1 MSKIIAIDFDDTL
14 FKTKWPDILEP
25 IWEVIER
32 AKEEQR
38 NGAKLI
44 LWTCRC
50 GEYLDEAVV
59 ACRLVGLIFDAVNEN
74 LPESI
79 ETFDGTDSRKVFANE
94 YWDDLSLNPTYDVF
108 WLYKYN
114 APPSSEHNIET
125 SLS

>member
-1 MSKIIAIDFDDTL
+1 MNKIIAVDFDGTL
-14 FKTKWPDILEP
+14 FITDWPTIIEPNWEIINKAKTE
-25 IWEVIER
+25 
-32 AKEEQR
+32 KE

-50 GEYLDEAVV
+50 GKYLDDAVE
-59 ACRLVGLIFDAVNEN
+59 ACRRVGIIFDAVNEN

-79 ETFDGTDSRKVFANE
+79 EMFDGTNSRKVFANE

-114 APPSSEHNIET
+114 APLSSEHNVEM
-125 SLS
+125 SL

>member
-1 MSKIIAIDFDDTL
+1 MNKLIAIDFDGTL
-14 FKTKWPDILEP
+14 FITDWPTIIEP
-25 IWEVIER
+25 NWEIINK
-32 AKEEQR
+32 AKAEKENR
-38 NGAKLI
+38 AKLI

-50 GEYLDEAVV
+50 GKYLDDAIE
-59 ACRLVGLIFDAVNEN
+59 ACRRVGIIFDAVNEN

-79 ETFDGTDSRKVFANE
+79 EMFDGTNSRKVFANE

-114 APPSSEHNIET
+114 APPSSEHNVEM

>member
-1 MSKIIAIDFDDTL
+1 MNKIIAIDFDNTL

-79 ETFDGTDSRKVFANE
+79 EMFDGTNSRKVFANE

-114 APPSSEHNIET
+114 APPSSEHNVK
-125 SLS
+125 

>member
-1 MSKIIAIDFDDTL
+1 MSKIIAIDFDNTL
-14 FKTKWPDILEP
+14 FNTDWPDILEP

-50 GEYLDEAVV
+50 DKYLDEAVE

-79 ETFDGTDSRKVFANE
+79 EMFDGSESRKVSANE
-94 YWDDLSLNPTYDVF
+94 YWDDLSWNPTR
-108 WLYKYN
+108 
-114 APPSSEHNIET
+114 I
-125 SLS
+125 

>member
-1 MSKIIAIDFDDTL
+1 MNKIIAIDFDNTL

-50 GEYLDEAVV
+50 GKYLDDAIE
-59 ACRLVGLIFDAVNEN
+59 ACRRVGIIFDAVNEN

-94 YWDDLSLNPTYDVF
+94 YWDDLSINPSE
-108 WLYKYN
+108 LYKY
-114 APPSSEHNIET
+114 AIDEMLRSSE
-125 SLS
+125 

>member
-1 MSKIIAIDFDDTL
+1 MNKIIAIDFDNTL
-14 FKTKWPDILEP
+14 FKTKWPNILEP

-50 GEYLDEAVV
+50 GKYLDEAVE
-59 ACRLVGLIFDAVNEN
+59 ACRLVGLIFDAVNKN

-79 ETFDGTDSRKVFANE
+79 EEFDGTDSRKVFAHE
-94 YWDDLSLNPTYDVF
+94 YWDDLAVNPSE
-108 WLYKYN
+108 LYKY
-114 APPSSEHNIET
+114 AIDEMLRSSE
-125 SLS
+125 

>member
-1 MSKIIAIDFDDTL
+1 MNKIIAIDFDNTL

-79 ETFDGTDSRKVFANE
+79 EMFDGTNSRKVFANE

-114 APPSSEHNIET
+114 APPSSEHNVEM

>member
-1 MSKIIAIDFDDTL
+1 MNKIIAIDFDNTL

-25 IWEVIER
+25 IWGVIER

-50 GEYLDEAVV
+50 GKYLDEAVE
-59 ACRLVGLIFDAVNEN
+59 ACRLVGLIFDAVNKN

-79 ETFDGTDSRKVFANE
+79 EEFDGTDSRKVFANE
-94 YWDDLSLNPTYDVF
+94 YWDDLAINPSE
-108 WLYKYN
+108 LYKH
-114 APPSSEHNIET
+114 AIDEMLRSSE
-125 SLS
+125 